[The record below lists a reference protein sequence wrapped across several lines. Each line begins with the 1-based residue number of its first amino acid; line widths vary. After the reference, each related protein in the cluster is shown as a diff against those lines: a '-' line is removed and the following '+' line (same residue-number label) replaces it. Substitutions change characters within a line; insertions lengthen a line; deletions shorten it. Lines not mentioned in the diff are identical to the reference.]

1 MDPISTMRS
10 LVISVLGE
18 YQPVTNEVGDPIGG
32 LASLDYTWLAG
43 AAFFGIMLVGT
54 ICILRTM
61 MRGLLNV
68 R

>member
-1 MDPISTMRS
+1 MEPISTMRS

-18 YQPVTNEVGDPIGG
+18 YQPVINEAGDPIGG

-54 ICILRTM
+54 VCVLRTM